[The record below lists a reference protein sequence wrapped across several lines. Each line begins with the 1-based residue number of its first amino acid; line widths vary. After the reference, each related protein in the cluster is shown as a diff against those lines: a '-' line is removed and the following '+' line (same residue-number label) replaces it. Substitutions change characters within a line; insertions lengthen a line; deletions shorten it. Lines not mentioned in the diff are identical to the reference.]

1 MTDTAAQQDAHDRS
15 TCPRC
20 MERAACIESV
30 AASAGVPVATVQWIA
45 GALNFIGSY
54 QRKGAIGH
62 HVDAAVFCR
71 MLLADFGL
79 RDAERLRAA
88 LQANGIRSSRDIGRV
103 VYAMID
109 AGLCTPD
116 ENDSEEDFAGIFEA
130 DELDAYLDRSG
141 LRHARDWPAATK
153 RAVVLGCCIGGAIVC
168 VAASQRAEWRQ
179 GIWLGSALLSAGWLL
194 QRWLRTKP
202 QRFGLPWSTLERRR
216 AP

>member
-1 MTDTAAQQDAHDRS
+1 LQKLLYLNPAAPMRPLCDTL
-15 TCPRC
+15 
-20 MERAACIESV
+20 ACRDIESDWLKLAETGV
-30 AASAGVPVATVQWIA
+30 ADADETGGAWIRDGLGYYA
-45 GALNFIGSY
+45 
-54 QRKGAIGH
+54 
-62 HVDAAVFCR
+62 HVSP
-71 MLLADFGL
+71 
-79 RDAERLRAA
+79 RLRAA